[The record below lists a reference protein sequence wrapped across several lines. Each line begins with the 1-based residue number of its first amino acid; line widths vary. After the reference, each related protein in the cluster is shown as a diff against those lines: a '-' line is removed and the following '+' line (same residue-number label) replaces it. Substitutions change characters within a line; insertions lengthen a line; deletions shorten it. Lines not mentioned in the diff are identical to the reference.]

1 MNSLKIKK
9 VRHQRRKARIRKTVY
24 GTATKPRLSVF
35 RSLKHIYA
43 QIIDDTKGH
52 TLLSMSTKR
61 QPVAQVV
68 GKTGGNKAAAAKV
81 GETLAKMALEKGI
94 SAVVFDRSGYRFH
107 GRIKALADAARA
119 AGLKF

>member
-24 GTATKPRLSVF
+24 GTAGKPRLAVF

-43 QIIDDTKGH
+43 QVIDDTRGH
-52 TLLSMSTKR
+52 TLLSMSTKD
-61 QPVAQVV
+61 QAVAQAV
-68 GKTGGNKAAAAKV
+68 GKGSGNKAAAAKV
-81 GETLAKMALEKGI
+81 GEALAKRALEKGV
-94 SAVVFDRSGYRFH
+94 SSVVFDRSGYRFH
-107 GRIKALADAARA
+107 GRIKALADAARG

>member
-1 MNSLKIKK
+1 MNSLKIKN

-43 QIIDDTKGH
+43 QVIDDTKGY
-52 TLLSMSTKR
+52 TLLAMSTKR
-61 QPVAQVV
+61 QPVAQAV

-94 SAVVFDRSGYRFH
+94 RTVVFDRSGYRFH